1 MIRLL
6 TSLALAAL
14 LTAPAGAAQVSQ
26 ITVTADG
33 QASAMPDMA
42 QTSFTISTSADTAA
56 AATSENNTR
65 YDRLMHALRALGIDE
80 SDIRTTSFNVN
91 YNPPPKP
98 PDVPQQGQRYG
109 YSVYRGINVMVH
121 RLALLGKTID
131 TAVASGVTDVNS
143 VSFDTSQKREQ
154 FAAALR
160 DGIVQARTQAQ
171 AMAAA
176 AGLRIVRVKDIEEGA
191 PSRVLPMVQAAV
203 FKAAPAPALT
213 EIQPSAVE
221 THATV
226 TVTYE
231 AQ

>member
-1 MIRLL
+1 MTRLL

-14 LTAPAGAAQVSQ
+14 LAAPAAAAQLSQ

-33 QASAMPDMA
+33 QATAMPDMA
-42 QTSFTISTSADTAA
+42 QASFTISTSADTAA
-56 AATSENNTR
+56 AATSENNMR
-65 YDRLMHALRALGIDE
+65 YDRLMRALRALGIDS
-80 SDIRTTSFNVN
+80 SDIRTTSFNLN

-98 PDVPQQGQRYG
+98 PDIPQQGQRYG
-109 YSVYRGINVMVH
+109 YSVYRGINVTVH
-121 RLALLGKTID
+121 QLTLLGKTID

-143 VSFDTSQKREQ
+143 VSFDTSRKREQ

-160 DGIVQARTQAQ
+160 DGISQARAHAE

-176 AGLRIVRVKDIEEGA
+176 AGLHIVRVKDIQEGA
-191 PSRVLPMVQAAV
+191 PSRILPMVQAAV
-203 FKAAPAPALT
+203 YRAAPPAPT